1 MLHDSVKA
9 QQLAPRCL
17 RGFYF
22 EAKCVPPNQATS
34 LTSPIHNF
42 GFLLVVLRC
51 SLVGLLHLLLPLP
64 LCHCLLGFLDMFLLL
79 AALQARLL
87 AGVAKHSSRS
97 FIAARRSKY
106 HEFIQNWH
114 DPVKIKLDLDG
125 SRCPPAMPASGSDS
139 LAQYFRNE
147 DDPHHQE
154 MMERAE
160 LVQKILHDAIMMEEL
175 DEDPEIFSDGTVYSD
190 LDHGNDRC
198 F

>member
-51 SLVGLLHLLLPLP
+51 SLVRFSHLLLPLTV
-64 LCHCLLGFLDMFLLL
+64 CHCLLGFLGMFLLP
-79 AALQARLL
+79 LL
-87 AGVAKHSSRS
+87 AGVAKHSLHS

-106 HEFIQNWH
+106 HEFMQTWNASN
-114 DPVKIKLDLDG
+114 VDG
-125 SRCPPAMPASGSDS
+125 RCPPAMPASGSDS
-139 LAQYFRNE
+139 WNDYFRSEGN
-147 DDPHHQE
+147 PHQE

-160 LVQKILHDAIMMEEL
+160 LVQKLLHDAIMMEEL
-175 DEDPEIFSDGTVYSD
+175 EADPEIFSDGTVYSD

-198 F
+198 FWLAN